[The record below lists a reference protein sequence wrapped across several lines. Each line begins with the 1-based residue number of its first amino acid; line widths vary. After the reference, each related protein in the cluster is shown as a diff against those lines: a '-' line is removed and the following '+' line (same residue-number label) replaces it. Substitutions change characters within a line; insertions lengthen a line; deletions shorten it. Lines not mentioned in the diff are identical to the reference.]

1 MSTQV
6 IQVGSDLPGSAPERF
21 FPTAKPSA
29 SDRIFRLALRIAA
42 SSALALMGLIGLFLF
57 IKAWPALKT
66 AGLSFLTTSQWLPDT
81 GEFGVASVLE
91 GTIVVALIAMT
102 IALPIGFG
110 AAVFISEYAPARI
123 KRPLISLIDLMAAV
137 PSIVYAL
144 VGFFLLQPLLIGPA
158 RWMATYLDFL
168 PFLRVEPME
177 TDTSFTASAFIAGCV
192 VGIVVIPTV
201 TSIMREVF
209 SQAPTG
215 EREGALALGS
225 TKWGMIRTVVLP
237 FGRSGVIAGTMLGL
251 GRALGETITVYLIIT
266 PIFTFTL
273 RPLQAGTNTISSL
286 IAARY
291 SESSDVALA
300 GLLGAGLVLFVFT
313 LVINAIAAV
322 ATGRSR
328 SGSTTEI

>member
-1 MSTQV
+1 MS
-6 IQVGSDLPGSAPERF
+6 
-21 FPTAKPSA
+21 
-29 SDRIFRLALRIAA
+29 LRVAA
-42 SSALALMGLIGLFLF
+42 SSALVIMGLIGLFLF
-57 IKAWPALKT
+57 IKAWPALKL
-66 AGLSFLTTSQWLPDT
+66 AGLSFFTTSQWLPDT

-91 GTIVVALIAMT
+91 GTIVVAVIAMM
-102 IALPIGFG
+102 ISLPIGFG
-110 AAVFISEYAPARI
+110 AAIFISEYAPARI
-123 KRPLISLIDLMAAV
+123 KRPLVSLIDLMAAV

-144 VGFFLLQPLLIGPA
+144 WGFALIQPLLIGPA
-158 RWMATYLDFL
+158 RWMAKYLDFI
-168 PFLRVEPME
+168 PFLRVDQVE
-177 TDTSFTASAFIAGCV
+177 TESSFTSSAFIAGVV
-192 VGIVVIPTV
+192 VGVVVIPTV

-251 GRALGETITVYLIIT
+251 GRALGETITVYLIIS
-266 PIFTFTL
+266 PIFAFTL
-273 RPLQAGTNTISSL
+273 RPLQSGTNTISSL

-291 SESSDVALA
+291 SESSDIALA

-313 LVINAIAAV
+313 LIINAIAAI
-322 ATGRSR
+322 ATSRSR